1 MQENTKEEKKNLES
15 NPICHWCGAGVN
27 PEKCYAH
34 EEKGKWYCY
43 CGKEVS
49 DALIKI
55 ASSS

>member
-1 MQENTKEEKKNLES
+1 MQENTTEEKKNLGS
-15 NPICHWCGAGVN
+15 SPICHWCGAGAD
-27 PEKCYAH
+27 PDKCYAY

-49 DALIKI
+49 DAIIKI